1 MEKAAWRLAETGSA
15 MLCRVLAAALL
26 GALALA
32 AAAQSYPNRPVR
44 LIIPFPPGGS
54 NDVVG
59 RIVGVQLAARL
70 GQSVVMENRGGG
82 GGTLGI
88 NAAAKS
94 PADGYTLLLV
104 SVGYPMSIALGQMPR
119 ESVQWFAPIAA
130 LGTGPSILV
139 VPAAIPAHTLGDL
152 VQLAKQKPG
161 ALNAGSAGPGS
172 FQHLAT
178 ELFRLQAGIDVV
190 IVQYKGGGPALTDT
204 MANIVQ
210 MNVGSVIQNLPHVR
224 SGKLRALG
232 IGGPRRI
239 AAAPE
244 IPTFAEAGLPGA
256 EAANW
261 WGLVAP
267 AGTPQA
273 ALDKVRIEVAGLLD
287 AEDTRKRFELEGAEV
302 LRMQPAE
309 FGAHIVAETA
319 KWSQVVKQ
327 ANIRVE

>member
-1 MEKAAWRLAETGSA
+1 MKA
-15 MLCRVLAAALL
+15 MLAALL
-26 GALALA
+26 FA
-32 AAAQSYPNRPVR
+32 AGVAHAQSWPAKPVR

-59 RIVGVQLAARL
+59 RVIAAQLGNRL
-70 GQSVVMENRGGG
+70 GHTVIVENRGGG

-104 SVGYPMSIALGQMPR
+104 SVGYPMSIALGHMSR
-119 ESVQWFAPIAA
+119 ESIAWFSPIASI
-130 LGTGPSILV
+130 GTGPSILV
-139 VPAAIPAHTLGDL
+139 VPASLPVHSLGDL
-152 VQLAKQKPG
+152 VKLAKQKPG

-178 ELFRLQAGIDVV
+178 ELFRLQAGIDIV

-204 MANIVQ
+204 MAGIVQ

-232 IGGPRRI
+232 IGGHRRI
-239 AAAPE
+239 ATAPDV
-244 IPTFAEAGLPGA
+244 PTFAEAGLQGA

-261 WGLVAP
+261 WGLAAP
-267 AGTPQA
+267 AGTPA
-273 ALDKVRIEVAGLLD
+273 AAIDRVRQELAVILDS
-287 AEDTRKRFELEGAEV
+287 EDTRKRFDLEGAEV
-302 LRMQPAE
+302 LRLRPEE
-309 FGAHIVAETA
+309 FSALIASETDR
-319 KWSQVVKQ
+319 WTRVVKQ
-327 ANIRVE
+327 ANIKVE